1 MSIDATHDPAARSW
15 VELANEEGC
24 DFPIQNLPF
33 GVFAGKGSRGRI
45 GVAIGDQVLDVAG
58 AIETEAVTFS
68 GEVASALSAETL
80 NDIMSLGP
88 PAWKA
93 VRATLFSLLQ
103 EDSPRQD
110 RLLRSMAETTMQLPA
125 AIGDY
130 TDFYA
135 SRHHA
140 TNVGRMFRP
149 DGEPLMPNW
158 LHLPVGYHGRASS
171 IAVSGTNVTRPSG
184 QLKPEDGPPVFGPC
198 KLLDYE
204 LEFGAFV
211 GTGNEMGTPI
221 AIGEAMDHLFGVVIL
236 NDWSARDVQKW
247 EYQPLGPFN
256 AKNFA
261 STISPWVVT
270 MDALLP
276 FRSDGPARQD
286 DDPPL
291 LEYLTPV
298 RGSGDA
304 IDVTAE
310 VHVCSQAMRESDIP
324 PMRLSRGTLAN
335 LSWSFSQML
344 AHHTSTGCPMRPGDM
359 LGSGTVSGPEKD
371 SRGCLLELSWR
382 GQEPIDLPD
391 GTQRRFLQDGD
402 TLTISA
408 FCERPGA
415 ARVGFG
421 SCEATILPAR

>member
-211 GTGNEMGTPI
+211 GTGN
-221 AIGEAMDHLFGVVIL
+221 
-236 NDWSARDVQKW
+236 
-247 EYQPLGPFN
+247 GP
-256 AKNFA
+256 
-261 STISPWVVT
+261 SLRRRVPQRLV
-270 MDALLP
+270 
-276 FRSDGPARQD
+276 
-286 DDPPL
+286 
-291 LEYLTPV
+291 
-298 RGSGDA
+298 GSRC
-304 IDVTAE
+304 AE
-310 VHVCSQAMRESDIP
+310 VGISTARSVQRQELCEHDI
-324 PMRLSRGTLAN
+324 SVGGDN
-335 LSWSFSQML
+335 
-344 AHHTSTGCPMRPGDM
+344 GCAAAIP
-359 LGSGTVSGPEKD
+359 K
-371 SRGCLLELSWR
+371 
-382 GQEPIDLPD
+382 
-391 GTQRRFLQDGD
+391 RRAR
-402 TLTISA
+402 SA
-408 FCERPGA
+408 G
-415 ARVGFG
+415 
-421 SCEATILPAR
+421 